1 MISRMVMISRHVT
14 GYFTSLVSISDSHK
28 MPIAIALTVVGAF
41 WFVSTSC
48 SSPVGVEFAGTTL
61 RTVNDSSAFDF
72 RLRDQFGRLTSLRD
86 HKGNVVVLTFMF
98 TNCPDVCP
106 ILTNQLHNIYEQLT
120 EQGKVDEVSVL
131 IVSVDPDRDT
141 VYEVW
146 RYLDRW
152 GFVNDWK
159 FLVGSR
165 NELVSIWDAYHLKPS
180 PIHDHSSNAHSH
192 NKRDMRGEYNDITG
206 SSSKDDSYLV
216 LHSAP
221 VYLID
226 KIGRKRV
233 VFTTPLEPRDVIH
246 DIRLLLAQ

>member
-1 MISRMVMISRHVT
+1 
-14 GYFTSLVSISDSHK
+14 
-28 MPIAIALTVVGAF
+28 MPITIALTVVGAF
-41 WFVSTSC
+41 WFVSAAC
-48 SSPVGVEFAGTTL
+48 SSPAGEEFAGTTL
-61 RTVNDSSAFDF
+61 RTVSDSSAFDF
-72 RLRDQFGRLTSLRD
+72 ALRDQFGRLTSLKD

-98 TNCPDVCP
+98 TNCPDTCP

-120 EQGKVDEVSVL
+120 EQGKADKVSVL
-131 IVSVDPDRDT
+131 IISVDPERDT

-165 NELVSIWDAYHLKPS
+165 NELVSIWDAYHLKPRH
-180 PIHDHSSNAHSH
+180 IHDRSTKAHSH
-192 NKRDMRGEYNDITG
+192 DKRDLSGGHNDTTG
-206 SSSKDDSYLV
+206 SLSKDDSYLV
-216 LHSAP
+216 VHSAP

-226 KIGRKRV
+226 QQGRKRV
-233 VFTTPLEPRDVIH
+233 VFTTPLESRDVIH